1 MFGGS
6 HLAVGLYGGPEA
18 DQVGSGVRER
28 QVGSGAT
35 DEGVEDSTFV
45 HVLQVA
51 QVLTQV
57 LLRGVTL
64 QRDVHS
70 GTGGTANG
78 QRGAL
83 PALSRTP

>member
-1 MFGGS
+1 MFGGP

-35 DEGVEDSTFV
+35 DEGVQDSAFV

-51 QVLTQV
+51 QVFTQV

-70 GTGGTANG
+70 GTDRTANG
-78 QRGAL
+78 PRGAL
-83 PALSRTP
+83 PALSRTR

>member
-6 HLAVGLYGGPEA
+6 HLAVGLYRGPEA

-28 QVGSGAT
+28 LVGSGAT
-35 DEGVEDSTFV
+35 DEGVQDSAFV

-51 QVLTQV
+51 QVFTQV

-64 QRDVHS
+64 QRHERS
-70 GTGGTANG
+70 GPDGTANG
-78 QRGAL
+78 PRGAL